1 MEQYVLYH
9 SFRTKY
15 EELRYLYPH
24 HIYAIVMPRKSVV
37 RSRTV
42 LETAADTQYADMEI
56 GELAQDDPDGQKKA
70 AISFWVK
77 M

>member
-24 HIYAIVMPRKSVV
+24 HIYAIVMLRKSVV

-42 LETAADTQYADMEI
+42 LETAVDTQYADMENE
-56 GELAQDDPDGQKKA
+56 ELAQDDPDGQKKPR
-70 AISFWVK
+70 FLFG
-77 M
+77 